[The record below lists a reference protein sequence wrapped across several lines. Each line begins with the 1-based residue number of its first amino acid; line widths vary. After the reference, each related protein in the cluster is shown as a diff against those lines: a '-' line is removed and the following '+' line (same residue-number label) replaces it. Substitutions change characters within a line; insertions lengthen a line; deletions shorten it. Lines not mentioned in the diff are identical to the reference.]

1 MLQMQIP
8 TMAIAAVLSVSSF
21 AAPLDQAKVAADAK
35 WVLHLDLEAF
45 RQTKLGTHVVQNV
58 VEPKLEEAHELKKL
72 NLSINL
78 GNISGITA
86 YGSAF
91 EKNGDGVL
99 MVATTAN
106 VKKDLDTLVGMAA
119 LSAEEKKGITM
130 VQESP
135 YALYHL
141 HNEIFVAPNAGTV
154 LLAKSRDQI
163 DRARKVL
170 SGGEKSLS
178 GSATFDDYPKAA
190 NTFFFLGMADG
201 FNDAI
206 SIPPQAQVLRE
217 TKGGR
222 LVIGEKDQNVFLNLV
237 FKGKNNEAS
246 TKIQQVLQGIV
257 ALVSMSQQDK
267 AITDLAASTKIG
279 SEGQNVSVSLQFP
292 VAKAIQKID
301 EKHNRGNQAHD
312 DDEEEEDADDSQ
324 DKATGAK

>member
-1 MLQMQIP
+1 
-8 TMAIAAVLSVSSF
+8 MAIAAMLSASSF

-45 RQTKLGTHVVQNV
+45 RQTKLGSHVVQNV
-58 VEPKLEEAHELKKL
+58 LEPKLEQSHDLKKL

-91 EKNGDGVL
+91 EKNGEGVL
-99 MVATTAN
+99 MLATTAN

-119 LSAEEKKGITM
+119 LSADENKGIAM
-130 VQESP
+130 VQDNP
-135 YALYHL
+135 FPLYHL
-141 HNEIFVAPNAGTV
+141 HNEIFIAPNVGGTV
-154 LLAKSRDQI
+154 LLAKSREQI

-170 SGGEKSLS
+170 AGGEKSLS

-201 FNDAI
+201 FNEAI

-237 FKGKNNEAS
+237 FKGKNNESS

-292 VAKAIQKID
+292 TAKAIQKID
-301 EKHNRGNQAHD
+301 EKHHRGNRVDD
-312 DDEEEEDADDSQ
+312 DDEEEGGDEESE
-324 DKATGAK
+324 KVKETK